1 MQRRLP
7 VTIQLVHDEQR
18 FAGSS
23 REGGGIDVEGNIQES
38 AGQ

>member
-1 MQRRLP
+1 M
-7 VTIQLVHDEQR
+7 TIQLVHDER
-18 FAGSS
+18 GFAGSS